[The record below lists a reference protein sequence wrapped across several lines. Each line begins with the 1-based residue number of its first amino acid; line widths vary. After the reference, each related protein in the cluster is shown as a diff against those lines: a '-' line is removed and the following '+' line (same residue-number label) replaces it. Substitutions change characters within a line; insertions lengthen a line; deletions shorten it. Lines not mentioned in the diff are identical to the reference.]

1 MNDIKIIQILSEPER
16 EFTAVPFWFL
26 NDELSEEMIQCQL
39 RDFAAHGIY
48 GVVLHPRIGLPK
60 RIAYLSDT
68 FFHYIKVA
76 VQAAAKLN
84 MQVVLYDEGM
94 YPSGSAGGKVV
105 EGHPELASYGIAL
118 VPAPQP
124 EDEVLAETADGVLVA
139 RHSGGTLR
147 GIHFGEDDGEP
158 DVPLSADILNPTA
171 VSRFIELTHEQY
183 YAHLNPYF
191 GNTIFAMFTDE
202 PSILGRNVR
211 DMFPWTAGFAADF
224 TAAGGNLANLAAL
237 FRGEQNE
244 DTRLYE
250 QLILQRE
257 SNVYY
262 KRLSEWCEE
271 HGIALMGHPHQ
282 SDDIEVER
290 WFHIPGQDLIQRR
303 VAPEGDSVDG
313 MESTMAHCGAD
324 AALLMGRR
332 RNANECFGDC
342 SKDKNPW
349 FVTGSDIKWWL
360 DWMAVRGVNLF
371 VPHAFYYSVRGARSG
386 ERPPDV
392 GPNSIWWP
400 HYRLW
405 ARYMQRLSA
414 LMTDI
419 VSLDKVAVL
428 CSNRNLVPEL
438 AAPLQRNQIGFRY
451 LPESVWKDCRVEN
464 GRLVC
469 GEQVYEAV
477 VGDKAQF
484 EQVPHLAPPVC
495 RADKEWKQSTVEPNC
510 ICLPWQDKL
519 RSAHFRRADT
529 ECWFFVN
536 EGEEAIEADV
546 ALPTESLIGCYDLWT
561 GEAWQ
566 GEPCFNQN
574 TSDRCED
581 NLDFECLGSRE
592 WNRGWKLYLPRR
604 GSLLMFACERQE
616 YEKLPEKPSMNLSK
630 KQSGVLVKTP
640 EFCLEEDRPENI
652 QKIYRAELD
661 CTKEEL
667 EQPGIQIEVSA
678 EEMTELFVNGVSAGV
693 CFWAPHCFSL
703 RPFLKEGPNELRL
716 VVTGNMANRYGRKPV
731 PYGLL

>member
-26 NDELSEEMIQCQL
+26 NDDLSEETIQCQL

-68 FFHYIKVA
+68 FFHYIEVA
-76 VQAAAKLN
+76 VEAAAKLN

-118 VPAPQP
+118 VSAPQP
-124 EDEVLAETADGVLVA
+124 EDEILAETADGVLVA

-158 DVPLSADILNPTA
+158 NVPPSADILNPAA

-183 YAHLNPYF
+183 YARLKPYF

-237 FRGEQNE
+237 FSGEQNE

-342 SKDKNPW
+342 NKDKNPW

-371 VPHAFYYSVRGARSG
+371 VPQRMERRMEQKMEWRMETAPAAQRKSSDVRLRETGVRKIAREASNESVQKTERCSG
-386 ERPPDV
+386 ENAGIFSGGGQAGEHPENLSGRT
-392 GPNSIWWP
+392 GL
-400 HYRLW
+400 HKRRAGA
-405 ARYMQRLSA
+405 ARY
-414 LMTDI
+414 TD
-419 VSLDKVAVL
+419 
-428 CSNRNLVPEL
+428 
-438 AAPLQRNQIGFRY
+438 
-451 LPESVWKDCRVEN
+451 
-464 GRLVC
+464 
-469 GEQVYEAV
+469 
-477 VGDKAQF
+477 
-484 EQVPHLAPPVC
+484 
-495 RADKEWKQSTVEPNC
+495 
-510 ICLPWQDKL
+510 
-519 RSAHFRRADT
+519 RSF
-529 ECWFFVN
+529 
-536 EGEEAIEADV
+536 G
-546 ALPTESLIGCYDLWT
+546 
-561 GEAWQ
+561 
-566 GEPCFNQN
+566 
-574 TSDRCED
+574 
-581 NLDFECLGSRE
+581 
-592 WNRGWKLYLPRR
+592 
-604 GSLLMFACERQE
+604 
-616 YEKLPEKPSMNLSK
+616 
-630 KQSGVLVKTP
+630 
-640 EFCLEEDRPENI
+640 
-652 QKIYRAELD
+652 
-661 CTKEEL
+661 
-667 EQPGIQIEVSA
+667 
-678 EEMTELFVNGVSAGV
+678 
-693 CFWAPHCFSL
+693 
-703 RPFLKEGPNELRL
+703 
-716 VVTGNMANRYGRKPV
+716 
-731 PYGLL
+731 